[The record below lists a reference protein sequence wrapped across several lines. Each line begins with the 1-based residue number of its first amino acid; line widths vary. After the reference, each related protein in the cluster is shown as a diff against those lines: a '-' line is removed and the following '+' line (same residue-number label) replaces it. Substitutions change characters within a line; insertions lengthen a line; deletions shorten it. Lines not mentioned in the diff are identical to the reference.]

1 MSNLPYLHI
10 AIFQYNL
17 GYQYP
22 VPTQVF
28 FLQLFCKRIIGDKRP
43 FLSRNQQFKGLN
55 GMLPHPH
62 IQFLL
67 HQSSSQQYS
76 RLTGSPLYGQLKQAL
91 ACRMLFLT
99 PNQKYQCNEGHSKHY
114 QVKEKIMHW
123 TPCFSDPSTAEGRD
137 SQPFMSRRQ
146 WREKAEANEERKTV
160 VFIWVPFSFSAVFV
174 TGEDTAEDTR
184 DDSLDSDSNKHTH
197 KA

>member
-1 MSNLPYLHI
+1 MECFHI
-10 AIFQYNL
+10 HTFS
-17 GYQYP
+17 
-22 VPTQVF
+22 
-28 FLQLFCKRIIGDKRP
+28 FC
-43 FLSRNQQFKGLN
+43 FTSLLLN
-55 GMLPHPH
+55 STHDWRDHHYM
-62 IQFLL
+62 
-67 HQSSSQQYS
+67 
-76 RLTGSPLYGQLKQAL
+76 RLYGQLKQAF

-123 TPCFSDPSTAEGRD
+123 TPCFSDPSTPEGRD

-160 VFIWVPFSFSAVFV
+160 VFIWAPFSFSAVFV